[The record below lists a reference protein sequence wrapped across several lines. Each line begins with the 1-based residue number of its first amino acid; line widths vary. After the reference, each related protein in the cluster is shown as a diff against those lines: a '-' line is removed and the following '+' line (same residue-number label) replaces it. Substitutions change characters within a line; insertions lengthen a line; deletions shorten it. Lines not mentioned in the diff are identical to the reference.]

1 MIDMYLRLIKDSEGW
16 NLNRVP
22 TKYCYEVQVE
32 LTKQGYDE
40 NGNKVA

>member
-1 MIDMYLRLIKDSEGW
+1 MIDMSVRLIKDSERW
-16 NLNRVP
+16 TLNRVL
-22 TKYCYEVQVE
+22 TKDRADVQAE